1 MKEINYNVD
10 PPTLSN
16 SIIREDQILSR
27 PVYVNKT
34 TAAEMFGVS
43 KSTIYNW
50 CQEAEESKE
59 WSSLSVRPSSTVTLI
74 HVETMEEFLK
84 SKNKSFL

>member
-1 MKEINYNVD
+1 MKVL
-10 PPTLSN
+10 PSKSN
-16 SIIREDQILSR
+16 TVMKKNQVLSR

-34 TAAEMFGVS
+34 TASEMFGVS

>member
-1 MKEINYNVD
+1 MKVLPSI
-10 PPTLSN
+10 SN
-16 SIIREDQILSR
+16 TVMKKNQVLSR

-34 TAAEMFGVS
+34 IASEMFGVS
-43 KSTIYNW
+43 NW

>member
-1 MKEINYNVD
+1 MKETKSSIET
-10 PPTLSN
+10 PTLSN
-16 SIIREDQILSR
+16 SVIRKDQILSR

-34 TAAEMFGVS
+34 AAAEMFGVS